1 LISLRERLKAGGTLI
16 VAHAG
21 ASAGAPE
28 NTMAAFHL
36 ALEQGADSIE
46 LDVHLSS
53 DLVPVVIHDHALD
66 RTTDGTGLV
75 GEHSL
80 AELKRLD
87 AGRWF
92 GDSFAGE
99 RIPSLEEVLRWARGR
114 VPLHIEIK
122 NNPIRYPDI
131 APRIVGTVE
140 QLDMVEEVEVFSFD
154 HTVVRD
160 VKRMCPGLATGV
172 CYAADPVD
180 HLVLARMAEADA
192 LHPHWS
198 TLRPEVVADAHQE
211 GLFVAVWTVND
222 PQVARRMAQ
231 WNVDGIAT
239 DAPDKMRSAL
249 GQ

>member
-1 LISLRERLKAGGTLI
+1 MTSLRERLKAGRPLI

-21 ASAGAPE
+21 ASACAPE
-28 NTMAAFHL
+28 NTMAAFNL

-46 LDVHLSS
+46 LDVNLSS
-53 DLVPVVIHDHALD
+53 DLVPVVIHDHTLD
-66 RTTDGTGLV
+66 RTTDGKGLV
-75 GEHSL
+75 GERSL
-80 AELKRLD
+80 AELKQLD

-99 RIPSLEEVLRWARGR
+99 RIPSLEEVLRWAKGR

-131 APRIVGTVE
+131 ASKIVGTLE
-140 QLDMVEEVEVFSFD
+140 QVDMMEEVEVFSFD

-180 HLVLARMAEADA
+180 HLVLAQMAEANA
-192 LHPHWS
+192 LHPHWA
-198 TLRPEVVADAHQE
+198 TLRKEVVADAHRE

-222 PQVARRMAQ
+222 PQVARLMAQ
-231 WNVDGIAT
+231 WKVDGIAT
-239 DAPDKMRSAL
+239 DAPDKLRSAL
-249 GQ
+249 ER